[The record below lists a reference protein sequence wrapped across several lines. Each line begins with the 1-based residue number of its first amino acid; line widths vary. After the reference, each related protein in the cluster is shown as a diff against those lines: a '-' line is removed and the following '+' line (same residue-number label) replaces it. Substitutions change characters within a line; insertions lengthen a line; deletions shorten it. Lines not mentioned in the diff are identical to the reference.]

1 MHLSKISRF
10 IFVAALCFLIS
21 SGTSAQ
27 EISMK
32 EAVNIAIANNS
43 DIRAGK
49 LNLAKEEAIKLRSFN
64 IPRPELFIEFE
75 GVKGSLKNF
84 ESRKIG
90 VSQEFEFPSN
100 YFLRS
105 DIQEAQIN
113 TTREEL
119 NRIINNVKFEVENAY
134 LKLLLNISLLEAA
147 EENLK
152 IYNDF
157 LFVAQRKFEA
167 GSTGNLEVLG
177 AKVSKIKYE
186 NEIKNIRS
194 EILLAR
200 SELSRLLNS
209 PNSDIKPVDKLEYS
223 EIALNKSELL
233 KNALANNPD
242 IRINRFRKEKFSN
255 KLSLTRSE
263 LLPNFSFRYYTQKI
277 GDDADFW
284 GMELGVGLPLWFW
297 WEQTGNIK
305 EAGYELDIA
314 NSEVLAVS
322 RNIEN
327 DLYSAY
333 EEFENSSRQAEFFR
347 LEAMPEADEILRQAK
362 RSYEE
367 GAIDYVEYL
376 QALQIIYDTR
386 TQYQN
391 SLYTYYS
398 SLTRLEKLTGGDIK

>member
-386 TQYQN
+386 TQYLN

-398 SLTRLEKLTGGDIK
+398 SLTKLEKLTGGDIK

>member
-10 IFVAALCFLIS
+10 IFVAALCFLLS

-32 EAVNIAIANNS
+32 EAVNIAITNNN
-43 DIRAGK
+43 DIRTGK
-49 LNLAKEEAIKLRSFN
+49 LNLAKEVAIKLRSFN

-75 GVKGSLKNF
+75 GVKGSLKNY
-84 ESRKIG
+84 ETRKIG
-90 VSQEFEFPSN
+90 VSQEFEFPAN

-105 DIQEAQIN
+105 DVQEAQIN
-113 TTREEL
+113 TSKEEL
-119 NRIINNVKFEVENAY
+119 NRIINSVKFEVENAY
-134 LKLLLNISLLEAA
+134 LKLLLNTSLLEAA

-157 LFVAQRKFEA
+157 LFVAQKKFEA

-194 EILLAR
+194 EILQSR
-200 SELSRLLNS
+200 SELSLLLNS
-209 PNSDIKPVDKLEYS
+209 PNAEITPADKLEFS
-223 EIALNKSELL
+223 EIRLNKPELL
-233 KNALANNPD
+233 KTALVNNPD
-242 IRINRFRKEKFSN
+242 IRISRFRKEKFSS

-263 LLPNFSFRYYTQKI
+263 LLPNFSIRYYTQKI
-277 GDDADFW
+277 GNDADYW
-284 GMELGVGLPLWFW
+284 GMELGIGLPLWFW
-297 WEQTGNIK
+297 WDNTGSIK

-314 NSEVLAVS
+314 NSEILAS
-322 RNIEN
+322 TRNIEN
-327 DLYSAY
+327 DLNSAF
-333 EEFENSSRQAEFFR
+333 EEFENSSRQATFFR

-386 TQYQN
+386 TQYLN

-398 SLTRLEKLTGGDIK
+398 SLTKLEKLTGGDIK

>member
-1 MHLSKISRF
+1 MHLSKASRF
-10 IFVAALCFLIS
+10 IFVAALCLLS
-21 SGTSAQ
+21 SSSTSAQ
-27 EISMK
+27 ELSMK
-32 EAVNIAIANNS
+32 EAVNIAINNNAG
-43 DIRAGK
+43 IRAGK
-49 LNLAKEEAIKLRSFN
+49 LNLAKEEAVKLKSFN
-64 IPRPELFIEFE
+64 IPRPEFFIEFE
-75 GVKGSLKNF
+75 GVKGSLKNYD
-84 ESRKIG
+84 SRKIG
-90 VSQEFEFPSN
+90 VSQEFEFPTN

-105 DIQEAQIN
+105 EVQEAQIN
-113 TTREEL
+113 TSKEEL
-119 NRIINNVKFEVENAY
+119 NKIINNVKFEVENAY

-157 LFVAQRKFEA
+157 LFVAQKKFEA
-167 GSTGNLEVLG
+167 GSTGNLEVLE

-194 EILLAR
+194 EIQQAR

-209 PNSDIKPVDKLEYS
+209 SNTDIKPVDKLEFS
-223 EIALNKSELL
+223 EIRLNKSELL

-242 IRINRFRKEKFSN
+242 IRINRFRKEKFSS

-297 WEQTGNIK
+297 WESTGNIK

-314 NSEVLAVS
+314 SGEVLASS

-327 DLYSAY
+327 ELNGAF
-333 EEFENSSRQAEFFR
+333 EEFENSSRQASFFR

-386 TQYQN
+386 KQYLN
-391 SLYTYYS
+391 SVFTYYS
-398 SLTRLEKLTGGDIK
+398 SITKLEKLTGGDIK

>member
-1 MHLSKISRF
+1 MHLSKVSRF
-10 IFVAALCFLIS
+10 IFGVVLCFLMNY
-21 SGTSAQ
+21 GASAQ
-27 EISMK
+27 ELSMK
-32 EAVNIAIANNS
+32 EAVNIAITNNS

-49 LNLAKEEAIKLRSFN
+49 LNLAKEEAIKLKSFN

-105 DIQEAQIN
+105 DVQEAQIN
-113 TTREEL
+113 TSKEEL
-119 NRIINNVKFEVENAY
+119 NKIIYNVKFEVENAY

-157 LFVAQRKFEA
+157 LFVAQKKFEA

-194 EILLAR
+194 EILQAR

-209 PNSDIKPVDKLEYS
+209 LITNIKPIDKLEFS
-223 EIALNKSELL
+223 EIRLNKSELL
-233 KNALANNPD
+233 KSALANNPD
-242 IRINRFRKEKFSN
+242 IRINRFRKEKFSS

-277 GDDADFW
+277 GDDEDYW

-297 WEQTGNIK
+297 WESTGNIK

-327 DLYSAY
+327 DLNSAY

-376 QALQIIYDTR
+376 QALQIVYDTR
-386 TQYQN
+386 TQYLS

-398 SLTRLEKLTGGDIK
+398 SITKLEKLTGGDIK